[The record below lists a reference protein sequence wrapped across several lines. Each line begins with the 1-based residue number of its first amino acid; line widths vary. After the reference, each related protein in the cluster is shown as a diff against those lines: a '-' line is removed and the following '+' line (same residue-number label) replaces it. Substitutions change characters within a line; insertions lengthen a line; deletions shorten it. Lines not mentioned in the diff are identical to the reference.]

1 MTIPEAI
8 QLLTTN
14 PKSFLKKNALIIAG
28 ANGRALGPTIFQL
41 LNHGTTLQQR
51 NHNSPRPKYT
61 VRVSA
66 GNNGGNPG
74 MGVVIAADE
83 FIAYYIPM
91 KQLGDAAAAV
101 FGQPN
106 PAVTPLVLT
115 SQLTGCTFG
124 FSSVG
129 GNFMAGHI
137 QPSHQF
143 SQNVNR
149 AAMAVMA
156 GNALGANTRLVQK
169 GAGFAYTH
177 VATVVAIHRHNTWK
191 VYMQRI
197 DYIPGVN
204 AIGTEEIHGITKL

>member
-1 MTIPEAI
+1 MTIPQAI
-8 QLLTTN
+8 QLLTTD
-14 PKSFLKKNALIIAG
+14 PKSFLKKNALIISG
-28 ANGRALGPTIFQL
+28 GNGRPLGPTIFQL
-41 LNHGTTLQQR
+41 SNHGTTLQQR

-74 MGVVIAADE
+74 LGVVLAPDE
-83 FIAYYIPM
+83 FVAYYIPM
-91 KQLGDAAAAV
+91 KQLGDAAANV

-106 PAVTPLVLT
+106 PANTPLLLT

-124 FSSVG
+124 FSNVG

-137 QPSHQF
+137 QPSADL

-156 GNALGANTRLVQK
+156 GNALGANTKLVQK
-169 GAGFAYTH
+169 GVGSAYTH
-177 VATVVAIHRHNTWK
+177 VATVVAVYRHNTWK

>member
-1 MTIPEAI
+1 MTIPQAI
-8 QLLTTN
+8 QLLTTD
-14 PKSFLKKNALIIAG
+14 PKSFLKKNALIVAG
-28 ANGRALGPTIFQL
+28 ANGRPLGPTIFQL

-74 MGVVIAADE
+74 MGVVLAPDE
-83 FIAYYIPM
+83 FVAYYIPM
-91 KQLGDAAAAV
+91 KQLGDAAPTV

-106 PAVTPLVLT
+106 AAVTPLVLT

-124 FSSVG
+124 FSNTG
-129 GNFMAGHI
+129 GNFLAGHI
-137 QPSHQF
+137 QPSAQL

-149 AAMAVMA
+149 AAMGMMAV
-156 GNALGANTRLVQK
+156 NTLGANTRLVQR
-169 GAGFAYTH
+169 GGAYTH
-177 VATVVAIHRHNTWK
+177 VATVVAIYRHNIWK

-204 AIGTEEIHGITKL
+204 AIGIEDIHGITKL